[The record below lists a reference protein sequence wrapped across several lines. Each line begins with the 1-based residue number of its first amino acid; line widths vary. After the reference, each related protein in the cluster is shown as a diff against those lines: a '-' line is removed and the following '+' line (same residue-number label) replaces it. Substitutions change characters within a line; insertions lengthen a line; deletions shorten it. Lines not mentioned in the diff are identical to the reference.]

1 MITKSKV
8 FASLVST
15 AFTFVTA
22 TGCDV
27 ETTEP
32 ATDRTYVEPNEA
44 QVMLADVDAYMAE
57 LMSSPDLAPVR
68 TSQADDCTGLHCDA
82 VGSDSLVIED
92 DVLAQVAAPALLIYF
107 VEGNA
112 VWAWGT
118 TSSVIIGTGAPPAAI
133 SLQVM
138 AGEATIASTMAQA
151 AANPGTIYGVV
162 ADGTYVAGSMGS
174 GGTATGAAGGTLA
187 GTVGILA
194 VAVVIAVGATIAI
207 DCAMHDG
214 ECIWTT
220 VNNAGGWG
228 VVLGTAPNP
237 NAAPSGLVTVSCYD
251 PTPRITQCKNSS
263 LKNVITHTSSWF
275 GGSYWT
281 CGDLW
286 ADEAAGNISSSQV
299 AALNSCNAQANQ
311 CVTDTNNVCGGAA
324 PLPVP
329 VPAQDAPA
337 LPAGGME

>member
-1 MITKSKV
+1 MTTKHR
-8 FASLVST
+8 ASAAFVAGL
-15 AFTFVTA
+15 FTFVTA
-22 TGCDV
+22 TACDV
-27 ETTEP
+27 DDGGQDTP
-32 ATDRTYVEPNEA
+32 RVAHNEA
-44 QVMLADVDAYMAE
+44 QELLADVDVYLEE
-57 LMSSPDLAPVR
+57 LQSSPDLQAPTRDAETQCLVAGCDGDDPL
-68 TSQADDCTGLHCDA
+68 SMVADDDP
-82 VGSDSLVIED
+82 
-92 DVLAQVAAPALLIYF
+92 LANGAPMLLIYF

-118 TSSVIIGTGAPPAAI
+118 GTTVIMGSGAPPAVI

-162 ADGTYVAGSMGS
+162 ADGTYVAGSFGP

-207 DCAMHDG
+207 DCATHD

-237 NAAPSGLVTVSCYD
+237 NAAPSGLVTVSCFD
-251 PTPRITQCKNSS
+251 PTPRAIQCKNSS
-263 LKNVITHTSSWF
+263 LRNVITDYYSWF
-275 GGSYWT
+275 LGSYWT

-286 ADEAAGNISSSQV
+286 ADEAAGNISASQV
-299 AALNSCNAQANQ
+299 GALNGCNNLVNQ
-311 CVTDTNNVCGGAA
+311 CVNDTNNACGGAQ
-324 PLPVP
+324 PLPQPVP
-329 VPAQDAPA
+329 VPVD
-337 LPAGGME
+337 

>member
-1 MITKSKV
+1 MIAKSR
-8 FASLVST
+8 ASTSLVS
-15 AFTFVTA
+15 ALFTFVTA

-27 ETTEP
+27 ATEP
-32 ATDRTYVEPNEA
+32 SERARVAPTEA
-44 QVMLADVDAYMAE
+44 QQMLADVDVYLDE
-57 LMSSPDLAPVR
+57 LMASPALAAPIDQPSDDCVTLGCDAGSP
-68 TSQADDCTGLHCDA
+68 TSLAADDGP
-82 VGSDSLVIED
+82 
-92 DVLAQVAAPALLIYF
+92 LASGAPMLLIYF
-107 VEGNA
+107 IEGNA

-162 ADGTYVAGSMGS
+162 ADGTYVAGSFGS

-207 DCAMHDG
+207 DCAMHD

-220 VNNAGGWG
+220 VDNAGGWG

-237 NAAPSGLVTVSCYD
+237 AAAPSGMVTVSCYD
-251 PTPRITQCKNSS
+251 PTPRDVQCKNSS
-263 LKNVITHTSSWF
+263 LKNVITDYYSWF

-286 ADEAAGNISSSQV
+286 ADEADGDISASQQG
-299 AALNSCNAQANQ
+299 ALANCNALVSQ
-311 CVTDTNNVCGGAA
+311 CVNDTNNVCGGPQ

-329 VPAQDAPA
+329 VPVHDQAHV
-337 LPAGGME
+337 E